1 MLILSFSAP
10 SYLVLS
16 RFILSQLHNI
26 ATLHFVHVCRSDL
39 QVVTRALPSTLNPH
53 PIPSSTMPLPTTI
66 SPKESTNHPTSARP
80 TEPPPTP
87 LPAKQNQAAVGF
99 AVTFGIAF
107 LILFIVIGI
116 QFWRRRRRR
125 LGQTDNIPLFNMPYQ
140 NLTCDESSV

>member
-1 MLILSFSAP
+1 MILSFSAP

-39 QVVTRALPSTLNPH
+39 QVVTRALPSTSSPH
-53 PIPSSTMPLPTTI
+53 PIPSSTVPLPTTI
-66 SPKESTNHPTSARP
+66 SPKESTNHPSSTRP

-107 LILFIVIGI
+107 LILFIVTGI